1 MSLSQ
6 LLGPHPVQGP
16 PAFRSF
22 ENLEHTAPG
31 PGEWRREQAEERRGG
46 RAGCGDEAEPVWS
59 WGGEAHQVSRW
70 GFHAFPG
77 LFHVASRTFF
87 LVFRSERRGENS
99 FYKSTS

>member
-16 PAFRSF
+16 PAFLSF

-46 RAGCGDEAEPVWS
+46 RAACGDEAEPVWGS
-59 WGGEAHQVSRW
+59 GGGGSPGKQVGVSCFSSSVPH
-70 GFHAFPG
+70 GFQN
-77 LFHVASRTFF
+77 F
-87 LVFRSERRGENS
+87 LPCLQI
-99 FYKSTS
+99 